1 MYSHTVGQRETHQR
15 DRELNTHSPL
25 ALEGLVQIDEKKQ
38 LFQLVVVDS
47 LCYYPESAQ
56 AIFKRSMQCEL

>member
-1 MYSHTVGQRETHQR
+1 MHSHTIGQRETHQR
-15 DRELNTHSPL
+15 DHELNTPLPL
-25 ALEGLVQIDEKKQ
+25 ALEGLLQIDEKKQ

-56 AIFKRSMQCEL
+56 AIF